1 MKYIKNAE
9 GGVQAVSDEHY
20 DKYLTVRD
28 DAGNIQL
35 KPGYEELKEKD
46 ARKSNPQL
54 FGEVDPHIVYSAKEL
69 VAKRK
74 YAQELAAF
82 QKADAEATQTPIDPV
97 PAATPAPTASATSQA
112 SAAADKKA
120 SANDAKKDK

>member
-20 DKYLTVRD
+20 KKYLTVKD
-28 DAGNIQL
+28 DANNIQL

-46 ARKSNPQL
+46 ARKANPQL
-54 FGEVDPHIVYSAKEL
+54 FGETDPSIVYSAKEL
-69 VAKRK
+69 VAKRR
-74 YAQELAAF
+74 YAEELAAF
-82 QKADAEATQTPIDPV
+82 QKADAEATQVPVDPA
-97 PAATPAPTASATSQA
+97 PAADSAPATPADPQA
-112 SAAADKKA
+112 SAPADKKA